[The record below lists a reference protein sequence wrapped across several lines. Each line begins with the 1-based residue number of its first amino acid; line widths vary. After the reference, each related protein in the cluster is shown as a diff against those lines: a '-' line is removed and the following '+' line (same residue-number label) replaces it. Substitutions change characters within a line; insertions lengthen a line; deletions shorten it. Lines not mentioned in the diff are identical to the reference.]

1 MSKLDR
7 YRRDPFSVFKK
18 EPDPLDDPLFAALTN
33 GMPDEDARPA
43 EITQQKA
50 AVAEAAS
57 KGDPIAVLR
66 EQGKLAF
73 YEGRFQEALVH
84 YLGFFEKSAGTR
96 YSGVRVSFFLMDFR
110 GLVHAYDQA
119 RLAYD
124 RLMTDRYRLIL
135 AGKATALQASEWF
148 ALMRHANFTS
158 KSLIQFSKVLRSARH
173 EFDGDFDAC
182 LAGLDQA
189 IKCDE
194 FANSD

>member
-7 YRRDPFSVFKK
+7 YCRDPFSSFKK
-18 EPDPLDDPLFAALTN
+18 EPDPLDDPLFAALTT
-33 GMPDEDARPA
+33 GMPDEESRPA
-43 EITQQKA
+43 EIARQKE
-50 AVAEAAS
+50 AVAETAS
-57 KGDPIAVLR
+57 KGDLIGVLR

-73 YEGRFQEALVH
+73 YEGRLQEALVY
-84 YLGFFEKSAGTR
+84 YLRFFEKSAGTG
-96 YSGVRVSFFLMDFR
+96 YSGVRLSFFLMDFR

-124 RLMTDRYRLIL
+124 RLITDRYQLIL
-135 AGKATALQASEWF
+135 AGRATALHAREWF
-148 ALMRHANFTS
+148 ALMKHANFTS

-173 EFDGDFDAC
+173 DFDGDLDAC

-194 FANSD
+194 FANSA